1 MTIEIN
7 LTSIADNDAPQLVLL
22 FPASGISALS
32 WIPFGRQ
39 LKAYASVYGVD
50 LSWPAAGQLVKE
62 SITSVATMR
71 EEMAT
76 IGKQLAD
83 KIFTLAGQRKIT
95 LIGHCSGGIYAY
107 EAVNQLPAKTITDLI
122 LIDTLA
128 ARTRSDDDQYNM
140 LSNNEE
146 YTAAVS
152 YMHSDIF
159 SNVTSVPEMY
169 REQIYYGALKHM
181 SIASNY
187 LATPVNVAI
196 NLLRSR
202 SYAAELFKPW
212 ASLCAEQYYDYPL
225 NIDGKE
231 ILSPGNLARLAR
243 PIIHKLQ
250 QSI

>member
-1 MTIEIN
+1 MTVAIN
-7 LTSIADNDAPQLVLL
+7 FTSVVDNDSPQLVLM

-39 LKAYASVYGVD
+39 LKTHASVYGVD
-50 LSWPAAGQLVKE
+50 FTWLASGQHAQESIASPAA
-62 SITSVATMR
+62 MR
-71 EEMAT
+71 AEMAS

-83 KIFTLAGQRKIT
+83 KIFTLAGARKIT

-107 EAVNQLPAKTITDLI
+107 EAINHLAPSQLKSLI

-128 ARTRSDDDQYNM
+128 ARTQPDNQQNLPHESEQ
-140 LSNNEE
+140 

-152 YMHSDIF
+152 YMHSDLF
-159 SNVTSVPEMY
+159 SNVASVPDMY
-169 REQIYYGALKHM
+169 REQIYYGAIKHM
-181 SIASNY
+181 SIANSY
-187 LATPVNVAI
+187 IATPISIEI

-212 ASLCAEQYYDYPL
+212 ARLCTDRYYDYPL

-231 ILSPGNLARLAR
+231 ILSSNNLGRLAR
-243 PIIHKLQ
+243 PIVNKLQ
-250 QSI
+250 QST